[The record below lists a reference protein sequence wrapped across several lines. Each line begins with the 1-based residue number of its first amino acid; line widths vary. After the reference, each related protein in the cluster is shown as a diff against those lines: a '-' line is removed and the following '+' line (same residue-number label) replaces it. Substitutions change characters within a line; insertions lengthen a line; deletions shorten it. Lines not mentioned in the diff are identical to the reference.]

1 MGRNFARRTGAPKR
15 LTDWSASSPV
25 TGPDVVAATT
35 KALLEVFTPIV
46 AGETVVRTRGFFG
59 YESDQVAATEFFA
72 GAFGIGVV
80 TKVAAGI
87 GITAIPGPATD
98 AGWDGWLYHR
108 YFANR
113 FEFISGVGVEANP
126 IINIEIDSKA
136 MRKVTEDDRLVV
148 VAENSASAGMQIM
161 HAIRIL
167 TKPF

>member
-1 MGRNFARRTGAPKR
+1 MARSYSRRSGAAKR
-15 LTDWSASSPV
+15 LTDWSASAPV
-25 TGPDVVAATT
+25 TGPDVIAANS

-59 YESDQVAATEFFA
+59 YESDQVGATEFFA

-87 GITAIPGPATD
+87 GITAVPGPSTD

-113 FEFISGVGVEANP
+113 FEFINGTGFASNP
-126 IINIEIDSKA
+126 IVNIEIDSKA
-136 MRKVTEDDRLVV
+136 MRKVSEDDRLVI
-148 VAENSASAGMQIM
+148 VAENSASTGMQVM

-167 TKPF
+167 SKAF